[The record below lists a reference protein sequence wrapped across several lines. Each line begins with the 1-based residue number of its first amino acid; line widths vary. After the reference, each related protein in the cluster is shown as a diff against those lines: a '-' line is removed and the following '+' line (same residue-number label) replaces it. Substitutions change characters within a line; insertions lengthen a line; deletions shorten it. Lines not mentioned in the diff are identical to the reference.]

1 MSQQPCDRIFV
12 RDRER
17 SLCWQACDEWDRTT
31 MLACLSSDPRSLE
44 ELALAWSRY
53 RPDQPL
59 MELEWCEADRPRKS
73 GQWLAIDLAAQ
84 RYAWRDPED
93 LAAKPGCYELTDEE
107 LAGRNRF
114 AWINVPPWWRA
125 VPPKQW
131 PFTTGRSSPDSAAR
145 PGAARSRGG
154 SMTATER
161 RPPLDFRSVLYGRPL
176 VEFIAQ
182 QAKEHQ
188 QEVLASD
195 SAFTDAEAN
204 EGRGNEGAAEG
215 DEGLCSSA
223 DAERHESDG
232 ATVTGDP
239 SEDWCRE
246 LSREERAQ
254 VKRWEKLTKR
264 IHAGWLMTPRDDL
277 AGKRPRRFLHAHREW
292 KDRELDQ
299 RRSQW
304 SRERRP
310 PPPAPR
316 TSDLFCFGPMGLE
329 EVTHY
334 FDLCRYLIG
343 IALQMVDDEPRVA
356 ETQLIERL
364 ELARD
369 DWLSGEAMEGDRF
382 TVQEVID
389 GERQLIPRVASSD
402 PFDCDCPLCRI
413 HELEPDLFGPAFWMC
428 DTFREEMEEE
438 FAFSLHA
445 RQEDWQKARDEWL
458 SWSYAPIERGE
469 ASDSDASNSDEAGG
483 DARYGRS
490 EAEAVSTE
498 LPDGDWPKVW
508 ETSFSDDS
516 HGSPRLSLLGIGG
529 HLGEIIDQLKEL
541 GAAREEIN
549 RLNRAFDELAH
560 AVRRWLAREPPR
572 VQSGEPSS
580 FEPAAAEMIQLLER
594 AALEHP
600 ELTAKSADLQS
611 QIHQWQRQLSPS

>member
-1 MSQQPCDRIFV
+1 
-12 RDRER
+12 
-17 SLCWQACDEWDRTT
+17 
-31 MLACLSSDPRSLE
+31 
-44 ELALAWSRY
+44 
-53 RPDQPL
+53 
-59 MELEWCEADRPRKS
+59 
-73 GQWLAIDLAAQ
+73 
-84 RYAWRDPED
+84 
-93 LAAKPGCYELTDEE
+93 
-107 LAGRNRF
+107 
-114 AWINVPPWWRA
+114 
-125 VPPKQW
+125 
-131 PFTTGRSSPDSAAR
+131 
-145 PGAARSRGG
+145 
-154 SMTATER
+154 
-161 RPPLDFRSVLYGRPL
+161 L
-176 VEFIAQ
+176 VEFIAR
-182 QAKEHQ
+182 QAKECQ

-195 SAFTDAEAN
+195 SAFSDAEAN
-204 EGRGNEGAAEG
+204 EGRTNEGTAER
-215 DEGLCSSA
+215 DESLCSNSDA
-223 DAERHESDG
+223 DRHDGDG
-232 ATVTGDP
+232 ATVAGDP

-246 LSREERAQ
+246 LSCEERAQ

-264 IHAGWLMTPRDDL
+264 IHARWLMTPRDDL

-316 TSDLFCFGPMGLE
+316 TSDLFRFGPMGVE

-334 FDLCRYLIG
+334 FDFCRYLIG

-356 ETQLIERL
+356 QSQLIERL
-364 ELARD
+364 ESARE
-369 DWLSGEAMEGDRF
+369 DWLSGEAMEGDRL

-413 HELEPDLFGPAFWMC
+413 HELEPDLFGPAFWMA
-428 DTFREEMEEE
+428 DTFREDMEEE
-438 FAFSLHA
+438 FVFSLHA

-458 SWSYAPIERGE
+458 SWSCAPIGRGE
-469 ASDSDASNSDEAGG
+469 ASDSEASNSDAAGEDAGDRPKEEA
-483 DARYGRS
+483 AS
-490 EAEAVSTE
+490 AE
-498 LPDGDWPKVW
+498 LPEGDWPKVW
-508 ETSFSDDS
+508 ENSFSDDS

-580 FEPAAAEMIQLLER
+580 LEPAAAEMIQLLER
-594 AALEHP
+594 AALEYP